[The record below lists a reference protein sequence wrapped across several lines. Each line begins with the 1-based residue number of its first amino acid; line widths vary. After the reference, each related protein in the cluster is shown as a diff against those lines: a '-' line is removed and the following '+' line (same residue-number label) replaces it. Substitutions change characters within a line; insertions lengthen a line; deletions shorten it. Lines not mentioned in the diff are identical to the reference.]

1 MAIDITDRI
10 LSDHAKFRAAF
21 IELETLTDKE
31 ELGRRWLQLA
41 TDLEVHATAEEQIFF
56 PVLLRN
62 VEDIESETKDAIKD
76 HNKIRDA
83 SRATG
88 SPDVGSDA
96 WWSAVHE
103 ARKQTLDHLKEEEND
118 DLPAFVKNVDD
129 ATRSDLGAAWDDYHA
144 QHPDGKGLSG
154 KDKDPQE
161 YVERK
166 TG

>member
-1 MAIDITDRI
+1 MATDITDLI
-10 LSDHAKFRAAF
+10 LSDHEKFRAAF
-21 IELETLTDKE
+21 AELETLTDKA

-62 VEDIESETKDAIKD
+62 VDDIESATKDAIKD

-88 SPDVGSDA
+88 SPDVASDA
-96 WWSAVHE
+96 WWDAVRE
-103 ARKQTLDHLKEEEND
+103 ARKQTLDHLKEEESD
-118 DLPAFVKNVDD
+118 DLPAFRKNVDD
-129 ATRSDLGAAWDDYHA
+129 GTRSELGAAWGDYHA
-144 QHPDGKGLSG
+144 QHPNGKGLSG

-161 YVERK
+161 YVDQK
-166 TG
+166 AG